1 MGLTEQ
7 ILNVIIAV
15 QAYKRFYIA
24 DYIVKHSEPC
34 LSDWFNKTFEYF
46 KSLELPEGMKAN
58 RACFEAV
65 YSYPVGAVIDTPM
78 EDLPKKFKFMY

>member
-7 ILNVIIAV
+7 ILNVILAV
-15 QAYKRFYIA
+15 QAYKRFYVA
-24 DYIVKHSEPC
+24 DYIVKNSKRYP
-34 LSDWFNKTFEYF
+34 SDWYDKTFEYF

-58 RACFEAV
+58 RRCFEAV
-65 YSYPVGAVIDTPM
+65 YSYPVRAVVDTPA